1 MNNPQHYQPLAHA
14 LHPPSTALSSHSQSS
29 YNPSPAYQS
38 KVPHGNN
45 REEEEEEDEDDPD
58 DADEG
63 IVEEQLNR
71 SEPDG
76 QGSNPSPRPVSSNG
90 YVFIYSL
97 FLVTTHHYTT

>member
-14 LHPPSTALSSHSQSS
+14 LHPPSTASSSHSQS
-29 YNPSPAYQS
+29 YNPSPAYHS
-38 KVPHGNN
+38 KVSHNNN
-45 REEEEEEDEDDPD
+45 REEEEEDEDDPD

-76 QGSNPSPRPVSSNG
+76 LGSNPSPRPGSSNG
-90 YVFIYSL
+90 CVVYSL
-97 FLVTTHHYTT
+97 FPATTQHDTT

>member
-14 LHPPSTALSSHSQSS
+14 LHPPSTASSSHSQSS
-29 YNPSPAYQS
+29 YNPSPAYHS
-38 KVPHGNN
+38 KVSHNNN
-45 REEEEEEDEDDPD
+45 REEEEEDEDDPD

-76 QGSNPSPRPVSSNG
+76 LGSNPSPQPGSSNW
-90 YVFIYSL
+90 YVVYSL
-97 FLVTTHHYTT
+97 FPATTQHTTT